1 MDQKTEIKI
10 NQFGYIRNTVIVKGV
25 SMKGENVKK
34 NQIITVASVV
44 GEFVGKFD
52 EENETTI
59 TLTDPRMIVN
69 TPEGMGFA
77 RGICQTG
84 KENPDTVTLMKA
96 NIIFVSET
104 NDDVVNSYRQFT
116 TGLVMP

>member
-1 MDQKTEIKI
+1 
-10 NQFGYIRNTVIVKGV
+10 
-25 SMKGENVKK
+25 MKGENVKK

-69 TPEGMGFA
+69 GPEGMGFA

-84 KENPDTVTLMKA
+84 KENPDSVTMYKA
-96 NIIFVSET
+96 NIIFVTESNE
-104 NDDVVNSYRQFT
+104 DVENSYRKFT
-116 TGLVMP
+116 SGLVMP